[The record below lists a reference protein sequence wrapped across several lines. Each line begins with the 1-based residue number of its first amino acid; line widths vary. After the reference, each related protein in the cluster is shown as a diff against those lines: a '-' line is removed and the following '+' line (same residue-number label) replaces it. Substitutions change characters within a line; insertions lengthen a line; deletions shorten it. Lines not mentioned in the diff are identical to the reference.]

1 MRNSEDEE
9 SHAHNEQTKT
19 TKYWFFTRASK
30 ETDERSNNHRGYFI
44 TAQDHSY
51 LEAVHLETK
60 IKKA

>member
-19 TKYWFFTRASK
+19 TKYGFLTRASK
-30 ETDERSNNHRGYFI
+30 ETDERSDNHRRYFI

-51 LEAVHLETK
+51 LEAV
-60 IKKA
+60 

>member
-9 SHAHNEQTKT
+9 SNAHNEQTKT
-19 TKYWFFTRASK
+19 TKYWFLKRASK
-30 ETDERSNNHRGYFI
+30 ETDEGSDNHRGYFI

-60 IKKA
+60 IKTD

>member
-30 ETDERSNNHRGYFI
+30 ETDERSNNQRGYFI
-44 TAQDHSY
+44 TVQDHSY
-51 LEAVHLETK
+51 LEVVHLETK
-60 IKKA
+60 IKTA

>member
-1 MRNSEDEE
+1 MKNPTPIM
-9 SHAHNEQTKT
+9 NKPKPQNTG
-19 TKYWFFTRASK
+19 FFTRASK

-60 IKKA
+60 IKTA